1 MAVLLATAVTV
12 GDGFTNKL
20 TVRVL
25 VQPVKVLVPVTVRVP
40 AVFTV
45 YCDVAGPEVQV

>member
-12 GDGFTNKL
+12 GNGFTSKL

-25 VQPVKVLVPVTVRVP
+25 VQPVTVLVPVTVYVP
-40 AVFTV
+40 VVLTV
-45 YCDVAGPEVQV
+45 YC